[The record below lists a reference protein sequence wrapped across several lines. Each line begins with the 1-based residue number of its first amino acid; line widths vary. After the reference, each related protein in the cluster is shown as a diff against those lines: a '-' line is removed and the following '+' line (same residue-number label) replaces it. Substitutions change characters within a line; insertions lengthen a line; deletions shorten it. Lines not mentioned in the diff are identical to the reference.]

1 MLIAICTL
9 LYIATHM
16 IIYVVWLRHLSFLRS
31 EKGILLFHLISWC
44 FAVSFTGVGLLLLR
58 ESSDNLLMCIAIAS
72 AAHGIYSLTFLELWT
87 LSEGSYSFQLLSAIE
102 SSGSVTKQVFNELA
116 DVGNQK
122 RVRRIETLIGLGL
135 VRRDGTLLKITPK
148 GTPFAIAMRALY
160 LLCNLRDTG

>member
-1 MLIAICTL
+1 MLV
-9 LYIATHM
+9 
-16 IIYVVWLRHLSFLRS
+16 YVVWLRHSTFLQS

-44 FAVSFTGVGLLLLR
+44 LAVSFTVIGLLLLR
-58 ESSDNLLMCIAIAS
+58 ENSDTLLMCVAIVS

-102 SSGSVTKQVFNELA
+102 SNGSVTKQVVNELV
-116 DVGNQK
+116 DVGNKK

-135 VRRDGTLLKITPK
+135 VRREGALLKITPK
-148 GTPFAIAMRALY
+148 GIAPAIAMRVLH